1 MELVILKLYKDKES
15 NEQKK
20 KQKTFCFIE
29 IEKVDNYGS

>member
-20 KQKTFCFIE
+20 KTEDILFYR
-29 IEKVDNYGS
+29 N